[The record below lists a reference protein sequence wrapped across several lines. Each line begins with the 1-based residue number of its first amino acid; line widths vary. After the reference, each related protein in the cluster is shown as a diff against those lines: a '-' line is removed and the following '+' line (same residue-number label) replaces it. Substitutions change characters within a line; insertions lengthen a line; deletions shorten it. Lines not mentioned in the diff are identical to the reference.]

1 MNECAKECVK
11 DNKSCE
17 KTDCRMWIN
26 FKDDLNCTLVCVNKH
41 GRMTL
46 SEVAKRMNLSIV
58 RIKQVQD
65 KAIQK
70 LKKKSSLTY

>member
-1 MNECAKECVK
+1 MNECAKDCVRE
-11 DNKSCE
+11 NKSCE
-17 KTDCRMWIN
+17 RTDCRMWIN

-41 GRMTL
+41 GKMTL
-46 SEVAKRMNLSIV
+46 NEVAKRMDLSIV